1 VEAWRRVV
9 RRCAAHVGRSAAN
22 ATRYLTAATLQIE
35 ALGHSAATEAVRL
48 DGTVDE
54 DGRRRIA
61 AIMVAGRA
69 HPLLNPSHLK
79 IEHTLSRSA
88 LSAVKQ
94 ANSV

>member
-1 VEAWRRVV
+1 
-9 RRCAAHVGRSAAN
+9 
-22 ATRYLTAATLQIE
+22 
-35 ALGHSAATEAVRL
+35 VRL

-88 LSAVKQ
+88 LSAVRQ